1 MGEFQGI
8 ARPSAAVALT
18 VDHCGPDNWLGL
30 RAWTRTS
37 SEPDSIQEMHIT
49 VGHTVREMIERE
61 LFESRDNA

>member
-18 VDHCGPDNWLGL
+18 VDLCGPDNWLGS

-37 SEPDSIQEMHIT
+37 SEPEPIQERRIT
-49 VGHTVREMIERE
+49 VGHPVYETIDRE
-61 LFESRDNA
+61 LFESQDNA